1 MDLSQIF
8 QQLGIALGLGLLV
21 GMQRERVHS
30 KIAGIRTFPLITVFG
45 TVCAL
50 LGQASGSWMLA
61 GGILGLAG
69 LIVAA
74 QVLEARQRAAD
85 PGLTTEVA
93 MLLMYCVGAY
103 LAYGHREAAIAVGG
117 GVAVLLQMKG
127 PLHGIV
133 ARMGDKDLKAI
144 MQFALISLVILPVL
158 PNRTYGPFDVLNPR
172 QTWWMVVLIVGVSL
186 GGYVV
191 YKFFGQKAGSLLA
204 GVLGGLI
211 SSTATSVSYAKLSKA
226 GDSIARLSTVVILV
240 ASTVVY
246 ARLLLEIAVVAPPF
260 LSAAAGPM
268 FVLLAL
274 MGAIAVYFWFRWGD
288 EASEMVEQENPSEL
302 KPAILFGALY
312 ALALLAVAAAKHFF
326 GDRALYVVAALS
338 GLTDVDAITLSSS
351 QLVAA
356 GRLDESQGWRI
367 IVTATMS
374 NLVFKASTIA
384 VLGHP
389 KLLLRIVVAYGIV
402 AAVGL
407 ILLLFWPWS

>member
-1 MDLSQIF
+1 
-8 QQLGIALGLGLLV
+8 
-21 GMQRERVHS
+21 
-30 KIAGIRTFPLITVFG
+30 
-45 TVCAL
+45 
-50 LGQASGSWMLA
+50 
-61 GGILGLAG
+61 
-69 LIVAA
+69 
-74 QVLEARQRAAD
+74 
-85 PGLTTEVA
+85 
-93 MLLMYCVGAY
+93 
-103 LAYGHREAAIAVGG
+103 
-117 GVAVLLQMKG
+117 
-127 PLHGIV
+127 
-133 ARMGDKDLKAI
+133 
-144 MQFALISLVILPVL
+144 
-158 PNRTYGPFDVLNPR
+158 
-172 QTWWMVVLIVGVSL
+172 VGVSL

-367 IVTATMS
+367 IVTATLS

-402 AAVGL
+402 ASVGL